1 MIRDLTEDLAAPTPT
16 EELSPQRLV
25 ALYTDDVWRYVSS
38 KLSRRED
45 AEDATMETFAHAIK
59 NFDRVRKADSP
70 KLWLLAV
77 ARNKVHD
84 ALRKRYR
91 RAESPLDE
99 CSAILREAD
108 HPNREELRHA
118 LSELPEMQ
126 REVLV
131 LKYVNGL
138 SIEEIARTIGKSD
151 AAANSLLQR
160 ARESLRQRMQQTI
173 EANGG
178 TL

>member
-1 MIRDLTEDLAAPTPT
+1 MIRDLPEEDLC
-16 EELSPQRLV
+16 PQRLV
-25 ALYTDDVWRYVSS
+25 ALYSDDVWRYVSS

-45 AEDATMETFAHAIK
+45 AEDVTMETFAHAIK
-59 NFDRVRKADSP
+59 CFDRVLNADSP

-84 ALRKRYR
+84 LLRKRYR

-99 CSAILREAD
+99 SSQIPGPEPA
-108 HPNREELRHA
+108 PNREELRQA
-118 LSELPEMQ
+118 LSEMPERQ

-138 SIEEIARTIGKSD
+138 STEEIARSIGKSE

-160 ARESLRQRMQQTI
+160 ARDSLRERMQI
-173 EANGG
+173 EALGG
-178 TL
+178 PL